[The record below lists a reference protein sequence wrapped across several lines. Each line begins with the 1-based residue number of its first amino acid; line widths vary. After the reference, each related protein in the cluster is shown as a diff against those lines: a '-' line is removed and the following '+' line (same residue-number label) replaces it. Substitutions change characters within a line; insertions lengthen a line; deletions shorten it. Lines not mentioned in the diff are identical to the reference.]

1 MSRIETM
8 LTVIG
13 EALVDVVHQ
22 HDGETRAYPG
32 GSPMNVAVGAR
43 RLGHPTNFV
52 GHYGPDAYGKSIDAH
67 LEASQV
73 TLPFEHSAE
82 RTSVAQATIGA
93 DGAAEYEFD
102 ITWSLDSVAEKL
114 TELARS
120 SDAVHTGSIAAMLEP
135 GAHVVAAAF
144 EAARDSALLS
154 YDPNCRPTLIHNV
167 DEGRAWAEKFVS
179 LSTVVKASDEDL
191 QWLYPDR
198 SLDDTARAWLDLGA
212 ELMVITRGEDGPIAF
227 TKKYPEGISQ
237 PAHRVEVADTV
248 GAGDSLMA
256 ALIAGLLDR
265 GIAGPEARAKVAA
278 LTAEDIADL
287 LRFSATAAGITVSR
301 AGANPPTRE
310 ELDAVLNG

>member
-1 MSRIETM
+1 M

-102 ITWSLDSVAEKL
+102 ITWSLDSCL
-114 TELARS
+114 LYTS
-120 SDAVHTGSIAAMLEP
+120 PSP
-135 GAHVVAAAF
+135 
-144 EAARDSALLS
+144 RD
-154 YDPNCRPTLIHNV
+154 
-167 DEGRAWAEKFVS
+167 
-179 LSTVVKASDEDL
+179 
-191 QWLYPDR
+191 
-198 SLDDTARAWLDLGA
+198 
-212 ELMVITRGEDGPIAF
+212 
-227 TKKYPEGISQ
+227 
-237 PAHRVEVADTV
+237 
-248 GAGDSLMA
+248 
-256 ALIAGLLDR
+256 
-265 GIAGPEARAKVAA
+265 
-278 LTAEDIADL
+278 
-287 LRFSATAAGITVSR
+287 
-301 AGANPPTRE
+301 
-310 ELDAVLNG
+310 

>member
-1 MSRIETM
+1 M

-43 RLGHPTNFV
+43 RPTIPPTSPTTV
-52 GHYGPDAYGKSIDAH
+52 PDAYGKSIDAH

-167 DEGRAWAEKFVS
+167 DE
-179 LSTVVKASDEDL
+179 
-191 QWLYPDR
+191 
-198 SLDDTARAWLDLGA
+198 ARLG
-212 ELMVITRGEDGPIAF
+212 
-227 TKKYPEGISQ
+227 
-237 PAHRVEVADTV
+237 
-248 GAGDSLMA
+248 
-256 ALIAGLLDR
+256 
-265 GIAGPEARAKVAA
+265 
-278 LTAEDIADL
+278 
-287 LRFSATAAGITVSR
+287 
-301 AGANPPTRE
+301 
-310 ELDAVLNG
+310 

>member
-1 MSRIETM
+1 M

-22 HDGETRAYPG
+22 HDGETHAYPG
-32 GSPMNVAVGAR
+32 GSPMNVAVGAC

-52 GHYGPDAYGKSIDAH
+52 GHYGPDAYGESINAH
-67 LEASQV
+67 LNASSVQ
-73 TLPFEHSAE
+73 LPFEPTAE

-102 ITWSLDSVAEKL
+102 ITWSLDSIAEKL
-114 TELARS
+114 TELART

-265 GIAGPEARAKVAA
+265 GIAGAEARAKVAA

>member
-1 MSRIETM
+1 M

-191 QWLYPDR
+191 QWLYPER

-256 ALIAGLLDR
+256 ALVAGLLDR
-265 GIAGPEARAKVAA
+265 GIAGAEARAKVAA
-278 LTAEDIADL
+278 LTAEDITDL